1 MLSIILNPFVVNA
14 ALTFGMAHP
23 AAAASI
29 AIAGIVVYGAVKIS
43 NNNSNNKND
52 EDRNVGNRNGK
63 IRQS

>member
-1 MLSIILNPFVVNA
+1 MSDFVNELVVGA

-23 AAAASI
+23 VAAASI

-52 EDRNVGNRNGK
+52 EDSQFYYQLV
-63 IRQS
+63 

>member
-1 MLSIILNPFVVNA
+1 MSEVSIITKVVDGA
-14 ALTFGMAHP
+14 ITFAMAHP
-23 AAAASI
+23 VAATAI
-29 AIAGIVVYGAVKIS
+29 AIAGVVGYVVIQIS